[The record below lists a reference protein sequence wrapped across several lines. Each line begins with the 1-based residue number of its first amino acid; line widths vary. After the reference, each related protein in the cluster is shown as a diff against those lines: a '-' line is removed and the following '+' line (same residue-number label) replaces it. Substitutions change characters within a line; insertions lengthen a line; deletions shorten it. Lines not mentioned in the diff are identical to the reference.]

1 MTVNVKILI
10 CALCFLVFSS
20 CEKEKDF
27 PDEPTLT
34 VREFTK
40 VNPNYALWRL
50 GFTDGDGD
58 IGVRTDR
65 DKDNFIVT
73 IFRIDTGVPTELN
86 ATNYRIPVVD
96 NIRTSNGIEGEFR
109 FDIENLDL
117 FRIENIDSV
126 VYEAYVI
133 DRAGNESNVVRTPEF
148 SVN

>member
-10 CALCFLVFSS
+10 CSLGLLMFTA

-27 PDEPTLT
+27 PDEPILT

-40 VNPNYALWRL
+40 VNSNYALWRL

-58 IGVRTDR
+58 IGVRTDS

-109 FDIENLDL
+109 FDIDNLDL

-133 DRAGNESNVVRTPEF
+133 DRKGNESNVVRTPEF